1 MAGATR
7 YGLAVVNAGGGKQ
20 QQQQGESIQ
29 GISVSTCFM
38 ILVIS
43 GVLLLAKLPLTG
55 LCSYMAF
62 HCFAEWQLTCLGSDF
77 NMTGWAGFRYL
88 QRARGTWSC
97 LLRNAVHWQWQSV
110 KSLTGTP
117 CT

>member
-20 QQQQGESIQ
+20 QQQQGEDIHGKSL
-29 GISVSTCFM
+29 STCFM

-43 GVLLLAKLPLTG
+43 GVLLAKLPLTS
-55 LCSYMAF
+55 SYMAF
-62 HCFAEWQLTCLGSDF
+62 HCFAQWQLTCLGSDF
-77 NMTGWAGFRYL
+77 NMTGWEGFRYR

-97 LLRNAVHWQWQSV
+97 PLRNAVHWQWQSV